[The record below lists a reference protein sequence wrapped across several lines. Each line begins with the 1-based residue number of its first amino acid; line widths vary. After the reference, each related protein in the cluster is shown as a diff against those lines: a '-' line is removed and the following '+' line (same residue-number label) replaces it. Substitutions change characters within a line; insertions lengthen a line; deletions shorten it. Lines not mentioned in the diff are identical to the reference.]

1 MSGEWENGEA
11 HGQGKETNPID
22 NEEFDKWSNYVKEAS
37 MVDAEEDIGVF
48 TGQTR
53 DDKPHGKGTM
63 EYSDGRIYAGDWYQG
78 RWHGCGCAKFAN
90 GDCYEGS
97 YFLGFRHGMGRERRN
112 NGYSYEGIYFFD
124 ERHGLGTI
132 RWINGDSYEVYHY
145 FGTRA
150 YRWNDGS
157 DYTGKDCWS
166 WQSKGPVAGVSFEEK
181 YLQGS
186 RKIRSGTFSTVFAG
200 TDRASGKAVAIKVI
214 DRSKMQ
220 WGGRDALRDEI
231 ENLKTLQGGPHIVE
245 LYDVYMPNSE
255 ECFLV
260 MECLRGGELFD
271 RILEKKRFSEAEAR
285 QVARGLLEALQY
297 MHSQNIAFRDVKLEN
312 ILLEVSDTS
321 EWSF

>member
-37 MVDAEEDIGVF
+37 MVNAEEDFGLF
-48 TGQTR
+48 TGQTT

-150 YRWNDGS
+150 NRWNDGS
-157 DYTGKDCWS
+157 EYTRNDCWS
-166 WQSKGPVAGVSFEEK
+166 WHCVH
-181 YLQGS
+181 L
-186 RKIRSGTFSTVFAG
+186 
-200 TDRASGKAVAIKVI
+200 
-214 DRSKMQ
+214 
-220 WGGRDALRDEI
+220 
-231 ENLKTLQGGPHIVE
+231 
-245 LYDVYMPNSE
+245 
-255 ECFLV
+255 
-260 MECLRGGELFD
+260 
-271 RILEKKRFSEAEAR
+271 
-285 QVARGLLEALQY
+285 
-297 MHSQNIAFRDVKLEN
+297 
-312 ILLEVSDTS
+312 
-321 EWSF
+321 